1 MYNAIQRVCTP
12 TLLQAR
18 YFAGVV
24 DTIALWLST
33 SNLFCLW
40 TICALRPPL
49 YLALP
54 AQLFALGRLTAADFC
69 QAPVRRPAVLIRQR
83 VVVVGLSMLPSLNEA
98 QCSGLQR
105 AAGCWVGRRTLFSW
119 SVHSMHGRRRCA
131 TAGC

>member
-1 MYNAIQRVCTP
+1 MSTGARP
-12 TLLQAR
+12 QAR
-18 YFAGVV
+18 YFSGVV

-69 QAPVRRPAVLIRQR
+69 QAPVRVHA
-83 VVVVGLSMLPSLNEA
+83 A
-98 QCSGLQR
+98 R
-105 AAGCWVGRRTLFSW
+105 AAGGCCRVVDAARSELHSAADCRGLRTVGC
-119 SVHSMHGRRRCA
+119 G
-131 TAGC
+131 